1 MTSNETKLKNNL
13 FYHLDKK
20 EAIRLTGLI
29 QEVVNDK
36 VKDALKALREKMPTM
51 PQCTEAANAHYTVEY
66 DELSFESQQEYEGI
80 MHGWQD
86 AVKKMNEVFDKEIG
100 NDTTG

>member
-1 MTSNETKLKNNL
+1 MASNEQRLKNNL

-20 EAIRLTGLI
+20 
-29 QEVVNDK
+29 
-36 VKDALKALREKMPTM
+36 DALRLSKMIQDVVDEKVEEALNAIREKMPTM
-51 PQCTEAANAHYTVEY
+51 EQCTEAANAHYTVEY

-86 AVKKMNEVFDKEIG
+86 AVKKMNEVLCKKQ
-100 NDTTG
+100 